1 MPDVGKITLNRTVKL
16 TLYNFSDGFYIYKGL
31 QCLASGNYIVWI
43 FYVNSSGVPSEI
55 YSYQYIG
62 DKLVSNTTYVL
73 FRSNII
79 LSSETIYF
87 PSNIT
92 MVTGKPI
99 PLYVG
104 NIIFYSPLGSIEA
117 LIIGVGAISV
127 LIILLFRRSENVR

>member
-1 MPDVGKITLNRTVKL
+1 
-16 TLYNFSDGFYIYKGL
+16 
-31 QCLASGNYIVWI
+31 
-43 FYVNSSGVPSEI
+43 
-55 YSYQYIG
+55 
-62 DKLVSNTTYVL
+62 
-73 FRSNII
+73 
-79 LSSETIYF
+79 
-87 PSNIT
+87 